1 MIAVLKRELSAYFK
15 SVLGYV
21 YLAIFL
27 LFSGI
32 YFFVTCLY
40 GYGSSNLTYVF
51 GNLFVIVIFLV
62 PILTMRLWSEEKK
75 QKTDQLL
82 LTAPVKLTSVA
93 LGKYLAALCVFAI
106 GLLITLVY
114 AGLISFF
121 ADPGWPLVITNF
133 FGLLLLGSTLISIG
147 LFISSLT
154 ENQLI
159 AAIVTFAIGLFIM
172 MMDSLSS
179 FINIQFVT
187 NIFNAL
193 SFNKHYSNLTSG
205 VLNINDIIFFLSASF
220 IFVFLNIRVL
230 DKKRWS

>member
-1 MIAVLKRELSAYFK
+1 MTAVMKRELSSYFI

-40 GYGSSNLTYVF
+40 GYGSNNLSYVF
-51 GNLFVIVIFLV
+51 SNLFVIVIFLV

-82 LTAPVKLTSVA
+82 LTSPVRLTSIV
-93 LGKYLAALCVFAI
+93 LGKYLSALLVFTI
-106 GLLITLVY
+106 GLFITIVY
-114 AGLISFF
+114 AAIISIF
-121 ADPGWPLVITNF
+121 ADSVWPLVLTNF
-133 FGLLLLGSTLISIG
+133 LGLLLLGASLISIG

-159 AAIVTFAIGLFIM
+159 SAIVSFGIGLFIM
-172 MMDSLSS
+172 MLDSLTSI
-179 FINIQFVT
+179 INIQILT
-187 NIFNAL
+187 TISNAI
-193 SFNKHYSNLTSG
+193 SFNKHYQNFTSG
-205 VLNINDIIFFLSASF
+205 ILNVNDVVFFLSVSF
-220 IFVFLNIRVL
+220 IFIFLNIRL
-230 DKKRWS
+230 LEKKRWS

>member
-1 MIAVLKRELSAYFK
+1 MTAVMKRELSSYFV

-40 GYGSSNLTYVF
+40 GYGSNNLTYVF
-51 GNLFVIVIFLV
+51 SNLFVIVIFLV

-82 LTAPVKLTSVA
+82 LTSPVRLTSIV
-93 LGKYLAALCVFAI
+93 LGKYLAALSVFAI
-106 GLLITLVY
+106 GLLITIIY
-114 AGLISFF
+114 AAIISIF
-121 ADPGWPLVITNF
+121 ADPVWPLVLTNF
-133 FGLLLLGSTLISIG
+133 LGLLLLGASLISIG

-159 AAIVTFAIGLFIM
+159 AAIVSFGIGLLIM
-172 MMDSLSS
+172 MLDSLKSI
-179 FINIQFVT
+179 INIQFLT
-187 NIFNAL
+187 TIFNAI
-193 SFNKHYSNLTSG
+193 SFNKHYQSFTSG
-205 VLNINDIIFFLSASF
+205 ILNVNDIVFFLSVSF
-220 IFVFLNIRVL
+220 IFIFLNIRVL
-230 DKKRWS
+230 EKKRWS